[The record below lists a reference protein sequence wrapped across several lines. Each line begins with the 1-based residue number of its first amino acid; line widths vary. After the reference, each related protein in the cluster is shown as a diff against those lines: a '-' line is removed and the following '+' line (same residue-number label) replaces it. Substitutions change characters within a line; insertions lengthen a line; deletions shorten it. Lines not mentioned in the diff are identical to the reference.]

1 MTSRTEHRLRLS
13 FDPDYTERWEELESE
28 RKVLIKVTKEFYE
41 KQHPMLWFTIVG
53 VSVAFIVTR
62 EPALIGPL
70 ILPVIMLFT
79 PIGYGLIQYAAKR
92 RRLGL

>member
-1 MTSRTEHRLRLS
+1 MRMC
-13 FDPDYTERWEELESE
+13 FDPEYSAKFEELREE
-28 RKVLIKVTKEFYE
+28 RRTLINVTKSFYGQ
-41 KQHPMLWFTIVG
+41 QHPLLWITTLAIIIAAI
-53 VSVAFIVTR
+53 STR

-70 ILPVIMLFT
+70 ILPAVMLIT

>member
-1 MTSRTEHRLRLS
+1 MNRTEHKMRMC
-13 FDPDYTERWEELESE
+13 FDPDYAARVEALREER
-28 RKVLIKVTKEFYE
+28 RVLVDVVKSYYGQ
-41 KQHPMLWFTIVG
+41 QHPVLWFTILG
-53 VSVAFIVTR
+53 ILIALIATR

-70 ILPVIMLFT
+70 ILPAVMLVA